1 MLFHS
6 LILGFLISIS
16 TSYWNRIDFK
26 NTLISHF
33 LDILLLSSIIFFS
46 LEYFKE
52 NILVLLILFVFLTLY
67 LHFFRIKLFLIFSK
81 NKKQLNIEKDYNDNF
96 NEKVNIFTSNIC
108 RKYEYFILEDNIYIN
123 EKLLSLNSKTLSN
136 LIHFFKIVQPKK
148 SIKYLS
154 FSIIP
159 FCLFYLGTLNNDY
172 KNYFFILGGISISLL
187 QVYNKYFLSIFKI
200 QKLSDDNDKEF
211 LSPSLIKFKQLLDS
225 EKNNLVYSMEIQ
237 KAINEI
243 SKV

>member
-1 MLFHS
+1 MLIHS

-16 TSYWNRIDFK
+16 ASYWNRIDFK

-81 NKKQLNIEKDYNDNF
+81 NNKKLNIEKDYNDNF

-108 RKYEYFILEDNIYIN
+108 KKYEYFILEDNIYIN
-123 EKLLSLNSKTLSN
+123 EKLLSLDSKTLSN
-136 LIHFFKIVQPKK
+136 LIKFCYLNLIAFHLC
-148 SIKYLS
+148 KY
-154 FSIIP
+154 
-159 FCLFYLGTLNNDY
+159 YLL
-172 KNYFFILGGISISLL
+172 K
-187 QVYNKYFLSIFKI
+187 
-200 QKLSDDNDKEF
+200 
-211 LSPSLIKFKQLLDS
+211 
-225 EKNNLVYSMEIQ
+225 
-237 KAINEI
+237 
-243 SKV
+243 